1 MIYHASIPAMDPER
15 VASVLAELLSGK
27 SFDFHAF
34 RKSRIVVTGDRYG
47 TAIEV
52 YPHTS
57 ELIAG
62 ETMVSARPSKRGS
75 SHSST
80 HLAVACPLDKESIF
94 EICAREGWLARECDR
109 GPFRLIEVWIEGNF
123 LIELFP
129 PDLQQTYL
137 DAMTIENWDRWTQ

>member
-34 RKSRIVVTGDRYG
+34 RKSRIVVTGDEHG

-57 ELIAG
+57 ELFAG
-62 ETMVSARPSKRGS
+62 ETMVSARPSKRES

-80 HLAVACPLDKESIF
+80 HLAVACPLEKDSDF
-94 EICAREGWLARECDR
+94 RNLRAGRVA
-109 GPFRLIEVWIEGNF
+109 GPRVRQGRVQV
-123 LIELFP
+123 
-129 PDLQQTYL
+129 D
-137 DAMTIENWDRWTQ
+137 